1 VSADLRTLLKLVH
14 QVTGFLLR
22 LPADQLAGIAD
33 GRLPLTVGG
42 EVEPAPT
49 APVVS
54 SRPTRPA
61 PQPPVRQDATG
72 DFAEIV
78 EGLRKQETTNDGLA
92 YLAAVRLNGKKLVK
106 NDLLALGRHLN
117 LDMPSSLKVAQI
129 QGRLVDQAAGARR
142 KYEGLRP

>member
-1 VSADLRTLLKLVH
+1 MSADLHSLLKLVH

-22 LPADQLAGIAD
+22 LPTDQLAGIAD

-49 APVVS
+49 APVAS
-54 SRPTRPA
+54 SRPTRQA
-61 PQPPVRQDATG
+61 PQPRIQQDTTG
-72 DFAEIV
+72 DYAEIV

-106 NDLLALGRHLN
+106 NDLLALGRYLN